1 MKKILVTLGV
11 TFIIAGLLLLY
22 QKDLQKTYY
31 QILKTFTQENRVL
44 EKNEYYRDY
53 NFEFVQN
60 TNRLEPD
67 NKEQLLNVF
76 YTIINSGVDSF
87 TFYCPNEY
95 SGCLDDVENIA
106 NDQNLLSHINN
117 FVHPFNSFNHIETQY
132 DSLGKV
138 TVHIQKSYSKK
149 QIQEISQKVDELAKE
164 LIIPNDTDVNNIR
177 RVHDYIINNSVY
189 DSGRS
194 DYNITTYHSDI
205 AYGPLFQG
213 YGICGGYTD
222 AMELFL
228 EKMGIKSYKISSEQH
243 VWNAVYVD
251 GKWLHLDLTWDDPVT
266 SDGSNIL
273 LHKFFLITTSELFKL
288 DSSGH
293 NFNSLYYKEAENS

>member
-60 TNRLEPD
+60 TNQLEPD

-76 YTIINSGVDSF
+76 YTIINSGADSF

-138 TVHIQKSYSKK
+138 TVYIQKSYSKK

-251 GKWLHLDLTWDDPVT
+251 DRWLHLDLTWDDPVVST
-266 SDGSNIL
+266 GENLIE
-273 LHKFFLITTSELFKL
+273 HNFFLIDTPTLLSLEEVEHTFDQNIYSELK
-288 DSSGH
+288 
-293 NFNSLYYKEAENS
+293 KA

>member
-1 MKKILVTLGV
+1 M
-11 TFIIAGLLLLY
+11 
-22 QKDLQKTYY
+22 
-31 QILKTFTQENRVL
+31 
-44 EKNEYYRDY
+44 
-53 NFEFVQN
+53 
-60 TNRLEPD
+60 
-67 NKEQLLNVF
+67 F

-251 GKWLHLDLTWDDPVT
+251 GKWLHLDLTWDDPVVST
-266 SDGSNIL
+266 GENL
-273 LHKFFLITTSELFKL
+273 LEHNFFLIDTPTLLNLEEVEHTFDQNIYSELK
-288 DSSGH
+288 
-293 NFNSLYYKEAENS
+293 KA

>member
-1 MKKILVTLGV
+1 MGV
-11 TFIIAGLLLLY
+11 IFIIVGLLLLY
-22 QKDLQKTYY
+22 QKNLQKTYY

-60 TNRLEPD
+60 TNQLEPD

-251 GKWLHLDLTWDDPVT
+251 GKWLHLDLTWDDPVVST
-266 SDGSNIL
+266 GENL
-273 LHKFFLITTSELFKL
+273 LEHNFFLIDTPTLLNLEEVEHTFDQNIYSELK
-288 DSSGH
+288 
-293 NFNSLYYKEAENS
+293 KA

>member
-251 GKWLHLDLTWDDPVT
+251 GKWLHLDLTWDDPVVST
-266 SDGSNIL
+266 GENL
-273 LHKFFLITTSELFKL
+273 LEHNFFLIDTPTLLNLEEVEHTFDQNIYSELK
-288 DSSGH
+288 
-293 NFNSLYYKEAENS
+293 KA